1 MSDVSSVTTGAVV
14 AESGGLI
21 GAGGEMAGE
30 TAGDARQFVIFHVKD
45 EMFAVPLAEVKEII
59 RMPGVV
65 RMPLSPASLEG
76 LANLRGTV
84 LPVVNLRSVFGFE
97 QVDHDDATRV
107 VVLDQGRP
115 IGLVVDRTA
124 NVVTVDARW

>member
-1 MSDVSSVTTGAVV
+1 MSDVSTVMTGEG
-14 AESGGLI
+14 AEIGGLI
-21 GAGGEMAGE
+21 GQMQGGQMAAD
-30 TAGDARQFVIFHVKD
+30 TRQFVIFHVKD

-84 LPVVNLRSVFGFE
+84 LPVVNLRN
-97 QVDHDDATRV
+97 
-107 VVLDQGRP
+107 VLASRRS
-115 IGLVVDRTA
+115 RTTTPRA
-124 NVVTVDARW
+124 WWCSIRGARSGWWSIAWPMW